1 MKEKR
6 RVKGGRAIPGKLS
19 FKLAFDLLRD
29 HKNLILPV
37 LNTYF
42 PLFTFSHVAFKD
54 LHLNFM
60 YMYICTPVCV
70 SVAISLGAGVTGD
83 CGQPDTGAGN

>member
-1 MKEKR
+1 MEQVKEKR

-19 FKLAFDLLRD
+19 FKLAFDFLRD

-42 PLFTFSHVAFKD
+42 L
-54 LHLNFM
+54 LLL
-60 YMYICTPVCV
+60 
-70 SVAISLGAGVTGD
+70 SLR
-83 CGQPDTGAGN
+83 